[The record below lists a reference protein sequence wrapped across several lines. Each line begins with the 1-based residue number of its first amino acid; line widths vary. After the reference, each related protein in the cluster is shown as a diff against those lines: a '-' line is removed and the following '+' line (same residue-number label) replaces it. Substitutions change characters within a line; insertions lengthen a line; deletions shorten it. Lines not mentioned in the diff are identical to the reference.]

1 MTERE
6 GESLILIE
14 IHVYIYIDDSLVFE
28 RGDVVKVKQAY
39 YCLPT
44 IVNLKLKK
52 KYFYDVTHCI

>member
-28 RGDVVKVKQAY
+28 RGDVVKVKQK
-39 YCLPT
+39 CP
-44 IVNLKLKK
+44 IGPLK
-52 KYFYDVTHCI
+52 F